1 MKNLKNMKIL
11 ITGSTGFIGNNLTK
25 FLLDK
30 KYEIYCVVR
39 KNSNISKLPKKAKT
53 FIYDE
58 DINSLLEL
66 FSKHKFD
73 GVIHLA
79 SLVLRTHT
87 KDDISNLISSNIKFA
102 CELLEASTKS
112 DVKWF
117 INTGTF
123 WQNYQNQDYKPVNL
137 YAATKEAFNVIAKYY
152 TQTSNLI
159 FTTIKLN
166 DTFGKNDMRDKILNL
181 WSAMSKSNEVLQMTD
196 GKQIMDISY
205 IEDVVLAYDTLI
217 QHLNQD
223 KKNEFRNKEFVVTN
237 KQKVSLKELSK
248 IFEEA
253 TNLKLNIVWGANA
266 YKTNE
271 ILVPYNKGQI
281 VPNWKQK
288 YTLKEAIKKV
298 YGN

>member
-1 MKNLKNMKIL
+1 MKNLKNLKIL
-11 ITGSTGFIGNNLTK
+11 VTGATGFIGNNLTK
-25 FLLDK
+25 LLLDK
-30 KYEIYCVVR
+30 NYEIHCIVR
-39 KNSNISKLPKKAKT
+39 KNSNISKLPKRAKT

-58 DINSLLEL
+58 NINSLLEF
-66 FSKHKFD
+66 FSKEQFC

-87 KDDISNLISSNIKFA
+87 KDDISNLISSNIKFG
-102 CELLEASTKS
+102 CELLEASTKT

-123 WQNYQNQDYKPVNL
+123 WQNYKNEDYNPVNF
-137 YAATKEAFNVIAKYY
+137 YAATKEAFSVMAKYY

-166 DTFGKNDMRDKILNL
+166 DTFGENDTRDKILNL
-181 WSAMSKSNEVLQMTD
+181 WSEISKNKEVLQMTD
-196 GKQIMDISY
+196 GKQIMDINY
-205 IEDVVLAYDTLI
+205 VEDVISAYDILI
-217 QHLNQD
+217 SHLNQD
-223 KKNEFRNKEFVVTN
+223 NKDKFKNTEFVVTN
-237 KQKVSLKELSK
+237 NQKVSLKELAK

-298 YGN
+298 YGS